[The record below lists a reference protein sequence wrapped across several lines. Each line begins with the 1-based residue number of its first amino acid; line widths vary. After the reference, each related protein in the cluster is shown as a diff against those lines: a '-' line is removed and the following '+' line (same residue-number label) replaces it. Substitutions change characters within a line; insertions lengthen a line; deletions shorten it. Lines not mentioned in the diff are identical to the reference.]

1 MGVTKMNAEEKASDS
16 RSYFEHAKNVSRR
29 TRDESEKDYLLKRV
43 ELATSYIKHISTIS
57 TGSIFLLVTLLDKLF
72 KNPEWKA
79 LVGVSLVGFM
89 LTIVCGVITFTTELA
104 KTGPNGLSV
113 RGELIDASA
122 TAVMWLSFISAIG
135 CLVVF
140 GLKNLF

>member
-1 MGVTKMNAEEKASDS
+1 MSADENIEKTN
-16 RSYFEHAKNVSRR
+16 SYLEHAKEVSRN

-43 ELATSYIKHISTIS
+43 ELATNYIKHISTIS
-57 TGSIFLLVTLLDKLF
+57 TGSIFLLVTLLDTLF
-72 KNPEWKA
+72 SNPEWKA

-104 KTGPNGLSV
+104 KTGPQGLSV
-113 RGELIDASA
+113 KGEVLDASA
-122 TAVMWLSFISAIG
+122 TAVMWLSFIVAIG

>member
-1 MGVTKMNAEEKASDS
+1 MSTEEIIDKQNN
-16 RSYFEHAKNVSRR
+16 YIEHAKEVSRS
-29 TRDESEKDYLLKRV
+29 TRDEAEKDYLLKRV
-43 ELATSYIKHISTIS
+43 ELATNYIKHISTIS
-57 TGSIFLLVTLLDKLF
+57 TGSIFLLVTLLDTLF
-72 KNPEWKA
+72 NNPEWKA

-113 RGELIDASA
+113 RGELLDASA
-122 TAVMWLSFISAIG
+122 TAIMWLSFIISIG
-135 CLVVF
+135 CLVAF